1 MADENVRSKLEAVA
15 NDSDIST
22 QGVRLG
28 ALSVE
33 LGCSIH
39 ALPDYDPASEENFN
53 CFEYALRL
61 TEQVRNALLAT
72 LADLDVLVDYRFV
85 RRLGDAGL
93 LHQKT
98 LGEMQD
104 GDLVLY
110 CVDGKATHAGRWEG
124 GRVRSKW
131 GSGLIYEHDAR
142 EVPYS
147 YGEPRWYQAIPPGH
161 REGTAYELRGGQGCF
176 RGDTRGCLTSACS
189 RRHRAPRLIPRVWR
203 LGRMDRC

>member
-33 LGCSIH
+33 LGCSKH

-110 CVDGKATHAGRWEG
+110 CVDGKVTHAGRWEG

-147 YGEPRWYQAIPPGH
+147 YGEPRWYQAIP
-161 REGTAYELRGGQGCF
+161 RGIVRAQLMSF
-176 RGDTRGCLTSACS
+176 AADRGVSAEILED
-189 RRHRAPRLIPRVWR
+189 A
-203 LGRMDRC
+203 